1 MTLPAPHSIA
11 IVGGGFAGAVT
22 ALHLIA
28 SSAGPLDLTVVEPAA
43 RLGRGI
49 AYATSEPDHVVNG
62 LAGGFALLENQP
74 ERHFLDWLSAEAEAG
89 RWSPPAGDIA
99 QSSPPRALYG
109 AYLERELAEAVRRA
123 GGRVRF
129 THRRDRVVDVDGPT
143 LTLAS
148 GATLTARRVVLATG
162 LHRREPALAAGLLGH
177 PAYVGDIFAPG
188 AFAGAEQASHVL
200 LLGSGLSMLDAVVSL
215 EKRGFRGRYTIVSRR
230 GLLVA
235 PRREVAPWPGTPQA
249 AELPRNARSVLRWI
263 RRERRAVAAAE
274 RDWQSLPPLFRQ
286 HAAAIWAGLA
296 DRERVRLAHRLLPY
310 WNLAM
315 HRGAPSSYAFFAR
328 AQAEGRLRHLAG
340 TVTGIVPGDAGLR
353 AGLRVVLCPK
363 GGGAPLHLDA
373 DRVVSSLGFEFDWT
387 RIDDPLVRNLLR
399 RGAAVPHPVGVGVR
413 ADPATLALVDS
424 EGRISDTLF
433 AVGHPL
439 RGELFEASSLKE
451 QINQAT
457 RLAAVLA
464 RRAEAGSAR
473 RVA

>member
-1 MTLPAPHSIA
+1 MADMTLPDPHSIA

-22 ALHLIA
+22 ALRLIA
-28 SSAGPLDLTVVEPAA
+28 SSTRRLDLTVVEPAA

-62 LAGGFALLENQP
+62 LAGGFALHEDQP

-89 RWSPPAGDIA
+89 RWAPPAGDIA
-99 QSSPPRALYG
+99 QTSPPRALYG
-109 AYLERELAEAVRRA
+109 GYLERELAEAVRRA

-129 THRRDRVVDVDGPT
+129 THRRDRVVDVDGHT
-143 LTLAS
+143 LMLAS
-148 GATLTARRVVLATG
+148 GAALAAGRVVLATG

-177 PAYVGDIFAPG
+177 PAYVSDIFAAD
-188 AFAGAEQASHVL
+188 AFAGVEAAADVL

-215 EKRGFRGRYTIVSRR
+215 EKRGFRGRYTVVSRR

-249 AELPRNARSVLRWI
+249 GELPRDARSVLRWI
-263 RRERRAVAAAE
+263 RRERRAVAAAG

-296 DRERVRLAHRLLPY
+296 NRDRTRLARRLLPY

-340 TVTGIVPGDAGLR
+340 TVTGIEPGDAGLR
-353 AGLRVVLCPK
+353 AVLRPK
-363 GGGAPLHLDA
+363 GGGAPLYLDA

-399 RGAAVPHPVGVGVR
+399 RGRAVRHPVGVGVR

-451 QINQAT
+451 QINQAN
-457 RLAAVLA
+457 RLAVLLA
-464 RRAEAGSAR
+464 HRAEAASAR
-473 RVA
+473 QVA